1 MFQLQFYHYYRRH
14 LRNFPISDA
23 TVFPLYGH
31 IIDLLSDSSLNICVF
46 FLGKLCAAHCSP
58 FLWPHYWC
66 EKTVEFQARRSHFL
80 HFPHVAKV
88 ALPVCGAVLMQRR
101 EHTHRCDQRQYGVM
115 DVTMSDSRINY
126 QIVKRWGS
134 WCLKTV
140 SWWLYSELYDK
151 IFNRIPILHCFLS
164 YCQPPSHSLVLP
176 LSSRLSLS
184 RSLAPDSLWQHG
196 RQHKVTHRLT
206 FFES

>member
-1 MFQLQFYHYYRRH
+1 MEHINDITVGKPQLCNNLEDKIGPRWLLSEPLGGCQLQFYHYYRRH

-31 IIDLLSDSSLNICVF
+31 IIDLLCDSSLNICVF

-58 FLWPHYWC
+58 FFWPHYWC

-101 EHTHRCDQRQYGVM
+101 EHTQM
-115 DVTMSDSRINY
+115 
-126 QIVKRWGS
+126 
-134 WCLKTV
+134 
-140 SWWLYSELYDK
+140 
-151 IFNRIPILHCFLS
+151 
-164 YCQPPSHSLVLP
+164 
-176 LSSRLSLS
+176 
-184 RSLAPDSLWQHG
+184 
-196 RQHKVTHRLT
+196 
-206 FFES
+206 